1 MATTRDLK
9 SEPTADLV
17 RRLINKIQALL
28 DKQVA
33 LVKQELK
40 EDVQQVVGAGKTL
53 GIGVGLLLVGAL
65 CLIDGI
71 FLTIEHFTRWG
82 WLAALVCALVLLI
95 LGAVIAKQGVA
106 KVKVQPLARTR
117 ETLKEDAEWAKHRL
131 TPNGK
136 SSRSEMTSP
145 KPSPS

>member
-1 MATTRDLK
+1 MATTHDLK

-17 RRLINKIQALL
+17 RRLINNIQALL

-40 EDVQQVVGAGKTL
+40 EDVRRVVGAGKTL

-145 KPSPS
+145 RPS